1 MKLLKKIAAL
11 GCAFVM
17 FTTPFS
23 FAGCT
28 KEKKPLPEPE
38 QPPIV
43 QPVETEQDK
52 AEKLYDSLVKSMK
65 NGNFTL
71 KNGNKTY
78 KFDGDKAEIDGAV
91 YFSENGK
98 DVCITDGVK
107 NFSELNVATAK
118 SDVVAQFDGVEFDN
132 FENGVLSGSQADG
145 DEISVTVS
153 SDKIELTVKNN
164 NLTASNIGTTTVN
177 LPTFSED
184 KTVENPP
191 VEKTLQEAAAE
202 INAFLDGVK
211 QSQKFTFTETKN
223 SKETKYSFLNG
234 LMRVEKDGTETIYE
248 EVEGQKY
255 AYSNQN
261 GAWNK
266 DFTDKSVADA
276 FESFEDFANTIEGLS
291 WSDFDAQKNQLSG
304 TYNGKNV
311 TAKLNDNILEMNID
325 DADVTV
331 SKTVENFAKPT
342 AFTDNTIQSEKL
354 WETVAGQRVYN
365 YKLLAQ
371 TLEDWI
377 KENDY
382 LKTYYYGDN
391 YKLNNILFLNNESNQ
406 IRLYALITYNNN
418 KYQIRD
424 YTINVTNLSEDNNSP
439 ENLKKYL
446 TSTNKPIKTGD
457 ISPINIEYSSLNAT
471 PEQKTEMEGLTTS
484 VFKELATDGWR
495 TSREGQATKLEYFK
509 DLKVLFS
516 ARSPLSDTS
525 VGGDLGDKK
534 SWHQYYLVDNNG
546 ELQWIDLIIGSAILR
561 VGSIQRVI
569 EDTDNLWFCEQP
581 KTTNIDKGNSQLYE
595 DVLTTAKSL
604 NL

>member
-1 MKLLKKIAAL
+1 MKKKVNKDDI
-11 GCAFVM
+11 
-17 FTTPFS
+17 
-23 FAGCT
+23 
-28 KEKKPLPEPE
+28 
-38 QPPIV
+38 I
-43 QPVETEQDK
+43 
-52 AEKLYDSLVKSMK
+52 
-65 NGNFTL
+65 